1 MKTRI
6 SLILLLSVLVSSADD
21 WPTFRGNSQRT
32 AISGE
37 SIEFPLHAAWVHTP
51 ASPPARA
58 WTEPK
63 TRNIAADANNL
74 ISTLDYDKAF
84 HAIAAKRK
92 VYYASSATD
101 SVYCLNADGSLDW
114 VFNTE
119 GPVRLAPVYGDGRIF
134 VGSDDGHVYCLDAD
148 VGDLKWAC
156 RVTPEDRRIPGNG
169 RIISQSPVRGG
180 LVVED
185 GLVYYA
191 AGVFPSHGA
200 YLGAIDAST
209 GKRQWST
216 NIGVSPQGYLLT
228 SEENLFV
235 PTGRTPFQAY
245 SRKDGQNSLKLG
257 RSTSWGKRL
266 HGGCFGTVVE
276 GCLVSGPS
284 EDGHVDLFKK
294 DKSVMRMPALQL
306 TVDGNTAY
314 RLTKGELLAR
324 DWRKMTS
331 CTNRLEE
338 IKGFHWDQKM
348 DRPRCLVKT
357 KNHLVVGGPEWI
369 GAFALETGKAAWKA
383 ELAGTVESMAV
394 SDGRLYAS
402 ADNGRIHC
410 FAPGKGGST
419 KHVSLVSSPDATSE
433 QLPPAL
439 GAAARTHMGYIL
451 VLGIES
457 GQTLAA
463 LAMAGNCRVVG
474 RDPDPTRVDAVRKYL
489 MKQGLYGTRVAVHQG
504 SIEQLPYTDYFA
516 NIVTSERDVIATPR
530 DELLRVLRPHGGVL
544 LLRSSDSEAIAELA
558 ASFPGACTSG
568 EGKHAAILWRRPAL
582 DGEGEWTHFYADPAN
597 TACSK
602 DKLIS
607 HPMKLQ
613 WFGRPGPDRM
623 TDRHNKTSAPLYKN
637 GRMIVPGLNYF
648 AGVDAYNG
656 TVLWE
661 KEIPNSV
668 RIGAMGNSGN
678 LALDDDALY
687 IATGGECLRID
698 PQSGEELGR
707 LSAASLLGDE
717 GSEWTYLAKVGALV
731 YGSVSGEKS
740 LLRREIR
747 GRAAIWRG
755 DAPMI
760 VCSDKLFAADVA
772 SRKLRWQY
780 APEGGVILTPTV
792 AIAHGRIYF
801 VQSDNPASREV
812 GNSQVALRPL
822 LQAASIVA
830 LDATT
835 GRLAWRQPVN
845 LQTMTD
851 VIYISVGEDALIV
864 TGSHYRKVS
873 AKELRGR
880 AKPDQPFRTR
890 YEVFAYNSE
899 DGSKLWSRLFVPNRD
914 HELGGA
920 HGISIQHPSIVG
932 DRAYGP
938 GFTFDLRSGADVD
951 GWKWQ
956 VGQKCGTVSTSAEY
970 AFSRF
975 SNAKLCY
982 VFNLKTGKNG
992 PLSKASRPGCWIN
1005 IIPAGGL
1012 ALVPEAS
1019 AGCTCEYSVQASMAF
1034 LPDTGATHK

>member
-1 MKTRI
+1 MTTRI
-6 SLILLLSVLVSSADD
+6 CLILILTALVSSADD
-21 WPTFRGNSQRT
+21 WPAFRGNSRRT
-32 AISGE
+32 AITGE
-37 SIEFPLHAAWVHTP
+37 TLAFPLHATWVHTP
-51 ASPPARA
+51 AAPPSRA

-63 TRNIAADANNL
+63 TRNISADARDL

-84 HAIAAKRK
+84 HAIAAQGK

-101 SVYCLNADGSLDW
+101 AVYCLSAAGDLVW
-114 VFNTE
+114 VFTTE
-119 GPVRLAPVYGDGRIF
+119 GPVRFAPVYSDGHIF
-134 VGSDDGHVYCLDAD
+134 AGSDDGHIYCMAAD
-148 VGDLKWAC
+148 TGTLKWSC

-200 YLGAIDAST
+200 YLGAIDAAT
-209 GKRQWST
+209 GKQQWST
-216 NIGVSPQGYLLT
+216 DIGVSPQGYLLT
-228 SEENLFV
+228 SGDSLFV

-276 GCLVSGPS
+276 GHLVSGPS
-284 EDGHVDLFKK
+284 EDSQIDLFKA
-294 DKSVMRMPALQL
+294 DTSVMRMPALQL
-306 TVDGNTAY
+306 AVDGTDAY
-314 RLTKGELLAR
+314 LLTTTELSAR
-324 DWRKMTS
+324 DWETMSSGKKRRGDPGGARWKQKV
-331 CTNRLEE
+331 EE
-338 IKGFHWDQKM
+338 
-348 DRPRCLVKT
+348 PRCLVKT
-357 KNHLVVGGPEWI
+357 GNHLIVGGTEWI
-369 GAFALETGKAAWKA
+369 GAFELKTGDETWRT
-383 ELAGTVESMAV
+383 ELAGTVESIAV

-402 ADNGRIHC
+402 TDDGRIHC
-410 FAPGKGGST
+410 FTPGQNGST
-419 KHVSLVSSPDATSE
+419 KYVSLAGAPKGSAK
-433 QLPPAL
+433 QLPAEL
-439 GAAARTHMGYIL
+439 EAAARAGKGYIL
-451 VLGIES
+451 VLGLES

-463 LAMAGNCRVVG
+463 LARAGSCRVVG
-474 RDPDPTRVDAVRKYL
+474 RDPDPKRVDAARTYL

-504 SIEQLPYTDYFA
+504 SIEKLPYTDYVA
-516 NIVTSERDVIATPR
+516 NIVTSERDGIATSR
-530 DELLRVLRPHGGVL
+530 DELLRVVRPHGGIL
-544 LLRSSDSEAIAELA
+544 FLQSPDSTAITKLA
-558 ASFPGACTSG
+558 ATLPGVRTSRA
-568 EGKHAAILWRRPAL
+568 GKRSTLHWKRPKL
-582 DGEGEWTHFYADPAN
+582 EGEGEWTHFYADPAN
-597 TACSK
+597 TACSG
-602 DKLIS
+602 DRLMS

-613 WFGRPGPDRM
+613 WFGKPGPDRM

-668 RIGAMGNSGN
+668 RIGAMGSSGN

-687 IATGGECLRID
+687 IATDGECLRID
-698 PQSGEELGR
+698 PQSGKALGR
-707 LSAASLLGDE
+707 LSAATLLGNE
-717 GSEWTYLAKVGALV
+717 NAEWAYLAKVGGLV
-731 YGSVSGEKS
+731 YGSASRTKS
-740 LLRREIR
+740 LLRREVR

-760 VCSDKLFAADVA
+760 VCSDTLFAADTA
-772 SRKLRWQY
+772 SRKLRWKY
-780 APEGGVILTPTV
+780 APVSGVILTPTI

-801 VQSDNPASREV
+801 VQSDNPATSDV
-812 GNSQVALRPL
+812 NNGQVALRPL

-835 GRLAWRQPVN
+835 GELVWEQPVD
-845 LQTMTD
+845 LQSITD
-851 VIYISVGEDALIV
+851 VIYISAGKDTLIV

-873 AKELRGR
+873 AEELRGR
-880 AKPDQPFRTR
+880 VKPEQPIRTR
-890 YEVFAYNSE
+890 YEVFGY
-899 DGSKLWSRLFVPNRD
+899 DCTTGKPLWSRLFVPNRD
-914 HELGGA
+914 HELGGS

-938 GFTFDLRSGADVD
+938 GFAFDLRSGKDVD
-951 GWKWQ
+951 GWKWE

-970 AFSRF
+970 AFCRF
-975 SNAKLCY
+975 SNEKLCY
-982 VFNLKTGKNG
+982 VFDLKTGENG

-1012 ALVPEAS
+1012 VLVPEAS
-1019 AGCTCEYSVQASMAF
+1019 AGCTCEYSIQASMAF
-1034 LPDTGATHK
+1034 LPGRNAFQE